1 MTIDPDPNRSGY
13 ARVLAETL
21 PYLQAVQRQTVV
33 IACCGD
39 PLTDPALRAGLVSD
53 IALLSLIGC
62 RPVLVHG
69 QSPDAVPDVSYLAGI
84 NRLLVR
90 ELLDCGIDTVGMS
103 GDSLR
108 CRLNDGRL
116 VAPECQSVSGW
127 LEQHVVPVIMA
138 SSLDQG
144 GVEHALPVDTLGGL
158 LAWQLQGRLVLM
170 TDALTLAAMREAA
183 RLTPAVLE
191 AQLDALPEDAR
202 ACSRSALEAL
212 AHGVKMVYVLDIGV
226 PGSLLG
232 ELLCEEG
239 EGLLLCRH
247 HRAHVLSDS
256 NRYFAAGESVLH
268 DDWRVR
274 QKYVARF

>member
-1 MTIDPDPNRSGY
+1 MTIDPDPSRSGY
-13 ARVLAETL
+13 ARVLADTL
-21 PYLQAVQRQTVV
+21 PYLQALQGQTVV

-39 PLTDPALRAGLVSD
+39 RLTDPALRAGLVRD
-53 IALLSLIGC
+53 IALLSFIGC

-69 QSPDAVPDVSYLAGI
+69 QPPGTLADATSLAGI

-90 ELLDCGIDTVGMS
+90 ELLDCGVETVGMS

-116 VAPECQSVSGW
+116 VVPECQSVSVW
-127 LEQHVVPVIMA
+127 LEQNVLPVIMA

-144 GVEHALPVDTLGGL
+144 GVEHSLPVDTLGGL
-158 LAWQLQGRLVLM
+158 LAWQLQGRSVLM
-170 TDALTLAAMREAA
+170 TGAQTLAAMSEAA
-183 RLTPAVLE
+183 RLTPAALE
-191 AQLDALPEDAR
+191 AQLDSLPEDAR

-212 AHGVKMVYVLDIGV
+212 AHGVKMVYVLDIDV
-226 PGSLLG
+226 PGALLG

-256 NRYFAAGESVLH
+256 NRYFAAGEAVLH
-268 DDWRVR
+268 DDWRVG
-274 QKYVARF
+274 QKCVVRF